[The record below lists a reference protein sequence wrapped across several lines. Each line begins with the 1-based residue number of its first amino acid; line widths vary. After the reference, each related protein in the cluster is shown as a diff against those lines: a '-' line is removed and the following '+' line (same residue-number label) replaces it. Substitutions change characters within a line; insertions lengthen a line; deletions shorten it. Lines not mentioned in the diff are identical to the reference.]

1 MIEYTGIQSQ
11 KIRNNRNSIILLILF
26 PVLLLA
32 MFWTIFHFIDQKN
45 EVHINF
51 FTQVAP
57 FILIGVGIWFLIAW
71 GLNTTLIQW
80 ATGAKALQRTENKR
94 VYNIVENLCIAN
106 GMKMPAIYIIDDD
119 SLNAFASGISDSSY
133 SVTFSRGLIN
143 KLEDA

>member
-32 MFWTIFHFIDQKN
+32 MFWAIFHFIDQKN

-106 GMKMPAIYIIDDD
+106 GM
-119 SLNAFASGISDSSY
+119 
-133 SVTFSRGLIN
+133 
-143 KLEDA
+143 